1 MWGHFE
7 TLQCIRSEH
16 AKVTANRVDARIVDR
31 ERATESNR
39 ITLLEMS
46 SSWVE
51 NHQVKEE
58 EKEHLELKRH
68 YPGFEIKQANVYL
81 PPWGILKRT
90 QRQCEGISWGR
101 EMERYF
107 EKNAEICFKY

>member
-7 TLQCIRSEH
+7 TLQCIRYEH
-16 AKVTANRVDARIVDR
+16 AEVTANRVDARIVDR
-31 ERATESNR
+31 ERGTESNR

-46 SSWVE
+46 CSWVE
-51 NHQVKEE
+51 NRQVKEE
-58 EKEHLELKRH
+58 EKVHLELKRQ

-81 PPWGILKRT
+81 RPWGILKRT